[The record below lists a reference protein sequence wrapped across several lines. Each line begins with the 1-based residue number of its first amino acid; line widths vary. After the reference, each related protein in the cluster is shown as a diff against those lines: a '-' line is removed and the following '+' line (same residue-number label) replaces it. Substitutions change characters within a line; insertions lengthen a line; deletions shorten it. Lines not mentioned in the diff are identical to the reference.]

1 MRTISFR
8 HRLPALPTALALA
21 AGVIGCGSEKGPTEP
36 AIPPVASVQVTPA
49 FDTLTALG
57 QTHQLAAV
65 AKDASGTPISGKT
78 FTWASSA
85 PSVVSVD
92 AATGLATAVANG
104 DAKITATVGDK
115 SGQAALTVEQQVATV
130 TVTPPTASL
139 TAIGATQQFA
149 AVAKDANN
157 NPVAGAVFLWLS
169 ANHNVATIDAAG
181 LATAT
186 GPGSVTITAAARG
199 IPGTAALAVAQA
211 ATKLGFSVPPTNA
224 TAGQAMSPA
233 VQVEIRDAGGGMV
246 SGARDAVTLVLE
258 TNPASGTLSG
268 TKTVN
273 AVGGVATFS
282 GLSVDKAGT
291 GYTLVALSGALASAT
306 SAGFDIGPSAPAKLG
321 FTAQPSTATA
331 GVAISPAVQ
340 IAVQDQFGNTVSS
353 ATVLLTVAIGDNPG
367 GGALS
372 GTPTVSA
379 VNGVATFNNLSISKA
394 ASRYTLSAVAAGL
407 AGATSAAFDISPGPA
422 ASLAIV
428 VQPRTTQGAQP
439 ITPGVQVAIQDAFAN
454 TVTSATN
461 AITLAIA
468 TNPGGG
474 RLSGT
479 TTTNAVSGIA
489 TFADLTIDRPGTGYT
504 LAATAANLAGVTSA
518 AFDIRLVFARVSAG
532 RSHACGVTSAGA
544 AYCWGGN
551 GYGQLGNGTTNVYGE
566 GSPVLVLGGLS
577 FATLSAGDVHT
588 CGLTTGGAAYC
599 WGDNSAGQLGTGT
612 TMSSSSPVLV
622 SGGLSFATVSTGN
635 LHTCGVTSAGAAYC
649 WGYNSNGQLGDG
661 TTSIRTSPVPIGKGL
676 SFAAVSAGG
685 SHTCGV
691 TSTGAAYCWG
701 NNANGQ
707 LGDGTTIQRTSPVA
721 VLFSPSFATV
731 SAGFAHTCGVT
742 SAGAG
747 RQAYCWGSN
756 IDGQLGDGTTTQ
768 RTSPVVVVGV
778 LSFAAV
784 NGVSFHT
791 CTVTSAGAAY
801 CWGDNSYGQLGDG
814 TTTQRTSPVVVLGV
828 LSFAAISAGDLHT
841 CGVTSAGAAYC
852 WGYNSSGQLGD
863 GTFATNYVPVRVV
876 Q

>member
-1 MRTISFR
+1 
-8 HRLPALPTALALA
+8 
-21 AGVIGCGSEKGPTEP
+21 
-36 AIPPVASVQVTPA
+36 
-49 FDTLTALG
+49 
-57 QTHQLAAV
+57 
-65 AKDASGTPISGKT
+65 
-78 FTWASSA
+78 
-85 PSVVSVD
+85 
-92 AATGLATAVANG
+92 
-104 DAKITATVGDK
+104 
-115 SGQAALTVEQQVATV
+115 
-130 TVTPPTASL
+130 
-139 TAIGATQQFA
+139 
-149 AVAKDANN
+149 
-157 NPVAGAVFLWLS
+157 
-169 ANHNVATIDAAG
+169 
-181 LATAT
+181 
-186 GPGSVTITAAARG
+186 
-199 IPGTAALAVAQA
+199 
-211 ATKLGFSVPPTNA
+211 
-224 TAGQAMSPA
+224 
-233 VQVEIRDAGGGMV
+233 RDG
-246 SGARDAVTLVLE
+246 VTLVLDA
-258 TNPASGTLSG
+258 NPARGTLSG
-268 TKTVN
+268 TKTVD

-407 AGATSAAFDISPGPA
+407 AGATSAAFDI
-422 ASLAIV
+422 
-428 VQPRTTQGAQP
+428 
-439 ITPGVQVAIQDAFAN
+439 
-454 TVTSATN
+454 
-461 AITLAIA
+461 
-468 TNPGGG
+468 
-474 RLSGT
+474 
-479 TTTNAVSGIA
+479 
-489 TFADLTIDRPGTGYT
+489 
-504 LAATAANLAGVTSA
+504 
-518 AFDIRLVFARVSAG
+518 RLVFARVSAG

-622 SGGLSFATVSTGN
+622 SGGLTFATVSTGN
-635 LHTCGVTSAGAAYC
+635 L
-649 WGYNSNGQLGDG
+649 
-661 TTSIRTSPVPIGKGL
+661 
-676 SFAAVSAGG
+676 
-685 SHTCGV
+685 
-691 TSTGAAYCWG
+691 
-701 NNANGQ
+701 
-707 LGDGTTIQRTSPVA
+707 
-721 VLFSPSFATV
+721 
-731 SAGFAHTCGVT
+731 HTCGVT

-791 CTVTSAGAAY
+791 CSVTSAGAAY

-814 TTTQRTSPVVVLGV
+814 TTT
-828 LSFAAISAGDLHT
+828 
-841 CGVTSAGAAYC
+841 
-852 WGYNSSGQLGD
+852 
-863 GTFATNYVPVRVV
+863 
-876 Q
+876 